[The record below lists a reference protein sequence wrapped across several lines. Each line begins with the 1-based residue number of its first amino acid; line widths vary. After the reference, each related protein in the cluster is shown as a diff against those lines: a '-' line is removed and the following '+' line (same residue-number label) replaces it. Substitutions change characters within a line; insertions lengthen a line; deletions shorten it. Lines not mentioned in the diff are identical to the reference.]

1 MAIGFSDP
9 RSGYSGLM
17 HSDIYDGQRYY
28 SEQERR
34 YREEMERQRNAA
46 MQNVYDHNTQMY
58 RGMSAQQHQEEPKS
72 VKAAQPV
79 YEMNKKLL
87 LLEN

>member
-1 MAIGFSDP
+1 MAINSANFW
-9 RSGYSGLM
+9 SGQTT
-17 HSDIYDGQRYY
+17 DIYDGQRYY

-46 MQNVYDHNTQMY
+46 MQNTAYNPYFQ
-58 RGMSAQQHQEEPKS
+58 SQQGVTDLDREQQAIKPK
-72 VKAAQPV
+72 QPV
-79 YEMNKKLL
+79 YTMNKKLL